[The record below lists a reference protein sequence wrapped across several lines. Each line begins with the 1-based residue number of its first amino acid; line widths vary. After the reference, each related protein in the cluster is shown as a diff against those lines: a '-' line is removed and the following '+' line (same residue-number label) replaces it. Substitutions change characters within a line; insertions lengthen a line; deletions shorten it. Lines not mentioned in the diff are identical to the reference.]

1 MSMGRTNTIC
11 HKLFSLVPIF
21 VLLLTT
27 CKALRPYHFTTQKHS
42 KGGGGQEGELGMELY
57 PTGSGLPDCSHACG
71 ACMPC
76 RRVMVSF
83 SKCSVESCPVIYRC
97 MCKGKYYHVPSN

>member
-1 MSMGRTNTIC
+1 MEMVSRA
-11 HKLFSLVPIF
+11 LFF
-21 VLLLTT
+21 LLLLGSVRG
-27 CKALRPYHFTTQKHS
+27 LRPYHYSYHS
-42 KGGGGQEGELGMELY
+42 KGTNKSGQNHVDYKEEEIGMELY
-57 PTGSGLPDCSHACG
+57 PTGSSLPDCSHACG

-83 SKCSVESCPVIYRC
+83 NKCSVESCPIIYRC